1 VFQSFANDFDDDDYR
16 PELADEWLNP
26 TEFQRRVTDRE
37 AERNRVLNSLTTQAQ
52 RNNNN
57 NSSDN
62 RRMATNDNR
71 ATMPAPIERTID
83 PLSTPITT
91 TMEADEPVPNV
102 NKPSPVPGAAP
113 ETTINQPQE
122 RRYPERNRKPTKRLI
137 EDDEFGMY
145 SASREWIFM
154 GKALINRWRTTQ
166 TDYRYI
172 VALLTSVETLGHEGI
187 HPAIA
192 QFPSALK
199 ASKKDP
205 DSPSF
210 QEAMT

>member
-1 VFQSFANDFDDDDYR
+1 M
-16 PELADEWLNP
+16 
-26 TEFQRRVTDRE
+26 EFQRRVTDRE
-37 AERNRVLNSLTTQAQ
+37 AERNRVLNSLMTQAQ